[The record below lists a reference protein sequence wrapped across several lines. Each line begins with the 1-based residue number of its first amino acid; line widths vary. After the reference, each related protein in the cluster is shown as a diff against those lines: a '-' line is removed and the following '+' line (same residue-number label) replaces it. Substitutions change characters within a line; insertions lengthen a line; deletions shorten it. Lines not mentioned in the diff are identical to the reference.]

1 MSNVAKSLTPKASQW
16 YTKLI
21 MEPTTTPK
29 KIFIVDDDKFLLDM
43 YTFKF
48 KEKGFDVI
56 QAFGSI
62 DALNKLKGGIV
73 PDIMLLDVVMPT
85 MDGFEL
91 LSIIKNEKLA
101 PNAKV
106 LVLSNLGQ
114 PTDVEKGR
122 SLGANGYV
130 IKASATPSEV
140 VEKVMTVMGGG
151 ESFAKVD

>member
-1 MSNVAKSLTPKASQW
+1 MEISQAP
-16 YTKLI
+16 I
-21 MEPTTTPK
+21 PK

-48 KEKGFDVI
+48 KEKGFEVI

-62 DALNKLKGGIV
+62 DALDKLKGGIV
-73 PDIMLLDVVMPT
+73 PDMILLDIVMPI

-91 LSIIKNEKLA
+91 LALIKSKNLA

-106 LVLSNLGQ
+106 IVLSNLGQ
-114 PTDVEKGR
+114 PTDIEKGHT
-122 SLGANGYV
+122 LGANGYV

-140 VEKVMTVMGGG
+140 VEKVITVLGGG
-151 ESFAKVD
+151 ESFTKVE

>member
-1 MSNVAKSLTPKASQW
+1 MWW
-16 YTKLI
+16 YTKLT

-48 KEKGFDVI
+48 NEKGFDVV
-56 QAFGSI
+56 QAFGSV
-62 DALNKLKGGIV
+62 DALNKLKGGII

-101 PNAKV
+101 PNSKV
-106 LVLSNLGQ
+106 IVLSNLGQ

-122 SLGANGYV
+122 TLGANGYV
-130 IKASATPSEV
+130 IKASATPYEV
-140 VEKVMTVMGGG
+140 VEKVMTVLGGE